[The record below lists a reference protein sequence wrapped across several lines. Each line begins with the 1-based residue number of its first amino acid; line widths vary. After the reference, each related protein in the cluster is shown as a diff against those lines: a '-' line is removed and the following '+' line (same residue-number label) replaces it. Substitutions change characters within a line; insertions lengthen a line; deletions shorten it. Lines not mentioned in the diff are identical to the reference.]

1 MKNTFLAAVSHE
13 LRSPL
18 TSILGLSLT
27 LERQRELPD
36 EDQRGPPRAGW
47 RRTRASSTG
56 C

>member
-13 LRSPL
+13 LRSPR

-27 LERQRELPD
+27 LERAPEMAVTDRNDLLERLAVNA
-36 EDQRGPPRAGW
+36 R
-47 RRTRASSTG
+47 SSTV